1 MLIHYLRFVAFK
13 KNRADHTSKDTDYDT
28 DCRERTRIAQNY
40 DLKRF

>member
-13 KNRADHTSKDTDYDT
+13 KNRADTDYDT

-40 DLKRF
+40 DLKGF